1 MSRSVGSSSN
11 NLLELTDVHKR
22 FGPVVALNGAS
33 VTLRPGEVRAL
44 IGGNGS
50 GKSTLAKVLLGILD
64 ADEAKLTVDGVPY
77 TTHGIGHRASSAV
90 RIAGTFQEVSL
101 LDDLSVAEN
110 LVLTKLPRRFGIL
123 ARPRADERM
132 LQDVLD
138 RVLLPSSILNRK
150 VRDLSL
156 DQRALAEL
164 AKVLLTEPRIVIM
177 DELTA
182 SLRAEQVEQVGEL
195 LHDLSGRGVATLFV
209 SHRLEEVQEFCTSC
223 TVLRNGVS
231 VLETDDITNHSMTEF
246 VAAMTATGD
255 ASGAGRVRRG
265 ASTERGE
272 RVLTSKLVVPGWP
285 GTSLSI
291 EAHAGEIVGLGGLAG
306 NGQTET
312 LRAIFGSIPSRGSS
326 VTVAG
331 AEVPGGSVRRAICAG
346 VGFLSGE
353 REREMAFGQRSVDE
367 NLRIVAQGLRRPLG
381 SADLLSRMKTKGA
394 PGDSMKSLSGGN
406 QQKVIIGRWLGL
418 VPKVLLA
425 DDPTRGVDV
434 ATREEIHKLL
444 REFTDQGSAVI
455 LTSSDDRELAEICDR
470 IYVMYR
476 GQLIAEL
483 VGDEVTEEE
492 LGRVSIH
499 PEYHGRAS

>member
-1 MSRSVGSSSN
+1 MGSSNSN
-11 NLLELTDVHKR
+11 LVELTDVHKR
-22 FGPVVALNGAS
+22 FGSVVALNGAS

-64 ADEAKLTVDGVPY
+64 ADEAQLAVEGVPY
-77 TTHGIGHRASSAV
+77 TTHGHGHRASSSV

-110 LVLTKLPRRFGIL
+110 LVLTKLPRRLGL
-123 ARPRADERM
+123 LSNARANESTLRE
-132 LQDVLD
+132 VLD
-138 RVLLPSSILNRK
+138 RVLLPASILDHK
-150 VRDLSL
+150 VRDLPL

-164 AKVLLTEPRIVIM
+164 AKVLLTDPRIVIM

-182 SLRAEQVEQVGEL
+182 SLRAEQVEQVGAL
-195 LHDLSGRGVATLFV
+195 LADLSARGVATLFV

-223 TVLRNGVS
+223 TVLRNGATA
-231 VLETDDITNHSMTEF
+231 LATDDITSHSMAEF

-255 ASGAGRVRRG
+255 TSGADRVRRG
-265 ASTERGE
+265 ASLERGE
-272 RVLTSKLVVPGWP
+272 RVLEVSGLNVPGWQ
-285 GTSLSI
+285 GSVTI
-291 EAHAGEIVGLGGLAG
+291 EAHSGEIVGLGGLAG
-306 NGQTET
+306 NGQTEA
-312 LRAIFGSIPSRGSS
+312 LRAIFGSIPSHGASITVGSS
-326 VTVAG
+326 DIAS
-331 AEVPGGSVRRAICAG
+331 GSVRKAIRAG
-346 VGFLSGE
+346 LGFLSGE

-367 NLRIVAQGLRRPLG
+367 NLRIVAQGLRRSLG
-381 SADLLSRMKTKGA
+381 AADLLSRMKTKGA
-394 PGDSMKSLSGGN
+394 PADQMGSLSGGN

-444 REFTDQGSAVI
+444 REFTAQGSAVV

-476 GQLIAEL
+476 GRVIAEL
-483 VGDEVTEEE
+483 TGDEVTEED

-499 PEYHGRAS
+499 PEYQGRAS

>member
-1 MSRSVGSSSN
+1 MASSSN
-11 NLLELTDVHKR
+11 SLLELTDVHKR
-22 FGPVVALNGAS
+22 FGSVVALNGAS
-33 VTLRPGEVRAL
+33 VTLGQGEVRAL

-50 GKSTLAKVLLGILD
+50 GKSTLAKVLLGIID
-64 ADEAKLTVDGVPY
+64 ADEAQLTVGGVPY
-77 TTHGIGHRASSAV
+77 TTHGHGHRASSAV

-110 LVLTKLPRRFGIL
+110 LVLTRLPRRFGIFSH
-123 ARPRADERM
+123 AGANEKV
-132 LQDVLD
+132 LQEVLD
-138 RVLLPSSILNRK
+138 RVLLPASILNRK
-150 VRDLSL
+150 VRDLPL

-164 AKVLLTEPRIVIM
+164 AKVLLTDPQIVIM

-182 SLRAEQVEQVGEL
+182 SLRAEQVEQVGAL
-195 LHDLSGRGVATLFV
+195 LRDLSARGVATLFV

-231 VLETDDITNHSMTEF
+231 VLETDDIASHSMGEF

-255 ASGAGRVRRG
+255 ATGAGRVRRG
-265 ASTERGE
+265 ASADRGE
-272 RVLTSKLVVPGWP
+272 RVLVVDRLVVPGWQ
-285 GTSLSI
+285 GSLTI
-291 EAHAGEIVGLGGLAG
+291 EAHAGEIIGLGGLAG
-306 NGQTET
+306 NGQTEA
-312 LRAIFGSIPSRGSS
+312 LRAIFGAIPSHRSS
-326 VTVAG
+326 VTVEGSAV
-331 AEVPGGSVRRAICAG
+331 ASGSVRQAIRSG
-346 VGFLSGE
+346 LGFLSGE
-353 REREMAFGQRSVDE
+353 REREMAFGQRTVDE

-381 SADLLSRMKTKGA
+381 SANLLARMKTKGA
-394 PGDSMKSLSGGN
+394 PGDPMKSLSGGN

-434 ATREEIHKLL
+434 ATRAEIHKLL
-444 REFTDQGSAVI
+444 REFTAQGSAVV

-476 GQLIAEL
+476 GRLIAEL
-483 VGDEVTEEE
+483 TGADVTEEE

-499 PEYHGRAS
+499 PEYHGKAS